1 MNWLDKLE
9 RKFGRYAVKNL
20 TMYLLAC
27 YAVGFVVNLVVP
39 KLTYYFTFEPALIFR
54 GQIWRLISWVIIPPS
69 DGVIYFIFMML
80 LYYSLGNTLENI
92 WGSFRYNIYIF
103 SGMLFTMIGAC
114 IAYFFICAQ
123 TGGPVVGI
131 GNLVSTYYINLTIF
145 LACAAIMPELKL
157 YLYGILPVKMKWF
170 AFLDAFLIGLDL
182 LRGSIVIRIII
193 IASLL
198 NFILFFLSGRNM
210 QRYRPKQVIRKKR
223 FEQEIKRPEHLYEN
237 GARHKCAVCGRT
249 ELDDPN
255 LEFRYCSKCN
265 GNYEYC
271 SDHLFTHE
279 HVK

>member
-20 TMYLLAC
+20 TVYLLAC
-27 YAVGFVVNLVVP
+27 YAVGFIVDLVMP
-39 KLTYYFTFEPALIFR
+39 KLAYYFTFEPALIFQ

-80 LYYSLGNTLENI
+80 LYYSLGMTLENI
-92 WGSFRYNIYIF
+92 WGTFRYNLYIF
-103 SGMLFTMIGAC
+103 SGMIFTVIGAFL
-114 IAYFFICAQ
+114 AYFIITVQ
-123 TGGPVVGI
+123 SGGAVIGI
-131 GNLVSTYYINLTIF
+131 GGLVSTYYINLTIF

-157 YLYGILPVKMKWF
+157 YLYGILLVKMKWF
-170 AFLDAFLIGLDL
+170 AILDAVLIGMDL
-182 LRGSIVIRIII
+182 IGGNTVTRIMIV
-193 IASLL
+193 ASLL
-198 NFILFFLSGRNM
+198 NFILFFLSSRNA
-210 QRYRPKQVIRKKR
+210 QRYNPKQVIRRKK
-223 FEQEIKRPEHLYEN
+223 FEQEVKRPVHSYEN

-271 SDHLFTHE
+271 SDHLFSHE